1 MSGNSGGK
9 FSSVMVMVYGTV
21 AMSLHGGTKCA
32 CKHVS
37 TQTLKSVIEL
47 RNSV

>member
-1 MSGNSGGK
+1 MSGNTGGK
-9 FSSVMVMVYGTV
+9 FSSVMVTVFGTV
-21 AMSLHGGTKCA
+21 AMSLHGRTKFA

-47 RNSV
+47 RKSV